1 MEELNEKIPTEVAIK
16 EIQDFVYENLDIKK
30 QDFEISQDYPQ
41 MLKAVE
47 QGYLTFDENNHPT
60 LVLKE
65 PIKNAE
71 GVISVSEI
79 KFRNRIKPSQL
90 KEIMKGLDIA
100 KNQIEYLHRQLAYIT
115 FQPVAM
121 LDKFSK
127 FDYKVIDQ
135 IATVFL

>member
-1 MEELNEKIPTEVAIK
+1 MEDLKNKVPTEVATK
-16 EIQDFVYENLDIKK
+16 EIQDFVYENMDVKK
-30 QDFEISQDYPQ
+30 QDFEIAQDYPQ

-47 QGYLTFDENNHPT
+47 QGYLTFDDKHHPVLT
-60 LVLKE
+60 LKE
-65 PIKNAE
+65 PIKNDE
-71 GVISVSEI
+71 DIVTLSEV

-90 KEIMKGLDIA
+90 KEIMKGLDIS